1 MVYEYVVNWSK
12 LLFKLIFAIVV
23 MLLLSCATTPVKGI
37 KFYAQAFKA
46 LGGMALIVIIFL
58 LSACAS
64 IPVEKRPQVR
74 RDLVNTADSALAEF
88 FAKDPAIEA
97 AFDKAVGYFV
107 GEVSQAMVAV
117 VGAKGSIGVL
127 YDKQKNER
135 SFLSISSFDV
145 GLGAG
150 SSDFKLLVLFKTTE
164 ALEKVKM
171 GLWIG
176 GPTTFSGAGTYGD
189 MGTMERKGWKS
200 YVLSKHGIILGGAFT
215 LSKVEINQEL
225 TDMGISDVRLP
236 SKGLADEDTQGKAA
250 PRKWNRILPFFGAK
264 GRRQGVRPAAALG
277 YRSDRDR
284 RRSAN
289 GTDESLRGFQ
299 RQPPATISFC

>member
-145 GLGAG
+145 GLDAG

-164 ALEKVKM
+164 ALEKVKK

-176 GPTTFSGAGTYGD
+176 GPTTFSGAGTHGD

-200 YVLSKHGIILGGAFT
+200 YVLSKQQGIILGGAFT
-215 LSKVEINQEL
+215 LSKVEINREL

-236 SKGLADEDTQGKAA
+236 SKGLADEDTQGKALYEDL
-250 PRKWNRILPFFGAK
+250 NNIV
-264 GRRQGVRPAAALG
+264 QGSG
-277 YRSDRDR
+277 
-284 RRSAN
+284 
-289 GTDESLRGFQ
+289 
-299 RQPPATISFC
+299 SF